1 MKQVC
6 RVESIVE
13 IGSPPSSKLEV
24 YYLELY
30 SNGDLRI
37 MSLYGREFEKHQLSS
52 MSKAQNNYYILHFS
66 GGSVSQRRVKFRGQY
81 QPFMKYYQKK

>member
-1 MKQVC
+1 MLEKLDVSASEYSDMFEDDKEDDFEDEGQEEVKQVC

-13 IGSPPSSKLEV
+13 IGSAPSSKLEI

-37 MSLYGREFEKHQLSS
+37 MSLYGR
-52 MSKAQNNYYILHFS
+52 
-66 GGSVSQRRVKFRGQY
+66 
-81 QPFMKYYQKK
+81 